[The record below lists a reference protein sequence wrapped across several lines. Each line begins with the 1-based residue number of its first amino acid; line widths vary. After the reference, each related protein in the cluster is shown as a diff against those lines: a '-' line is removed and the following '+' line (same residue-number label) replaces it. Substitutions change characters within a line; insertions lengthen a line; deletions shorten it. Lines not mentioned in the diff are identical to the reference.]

1 MRRQY
6 RSYHYTTR
14 PGRFSVGRLL
24 SEKAY
29 GEPKNVQIRLA
40 NADKYVKYMARRDRA
55 LATIVL
61 AVDLS
66 LLYLIGDLENP
77 KTVWTVPKE
86 DLG

>member
-1 MRRQY
+1 
-6 RSYHYTTR
+6 
-14 PGRFSVGRLL
+14 
-24 SEKAY
+24 
-29 GEPKNVQIRLA
+29 
-40 NADKYVKYMARRDRA
+40 MARRDGA